1 MPQFPPLDYGIYQ
14 SNPSV
19 PRGLSCRWREPSPQQ
34 PLLPALEQVVPSG
47 DVHQGFLGI
56 FLRHEDEIML
66 NAPLR
71 DKDGDIF
78 LIFLRKPLGKQG
90 PVLIKKAA

>member
-1 MPQFPPLDYGIYQ
+1 
-14 SNPSV
+14 
-19 PRGLSCRWREPSPQQ
+19 
-34 PLLPALEQVVPSG
+34 
-47 DVHQGFLGI
+47 
-56 FLRHEDEIML
+56 ML

-90 PVLIKKAA
+90 PVLIKRPLDVMISLGGRCSS

>member
-1 MPQFPPLDYGIYQ
+1 
-14 SNPSV
+14 
-19 PRGLSCRWREPSPQQ
+19 
-34 PLLPALEQVVPSG
+34 
-47 DVHQGFLGI
+47 
-56 FLRHEDEIML
+56 ML